1 VVISAGCGFLLPS
14 NGYRDIYATTEP
26 PVPGFTP
33 ASTGGK
39 VDDFLYSAILAGT
52 FTY

>member
-1 VVISAGCGFLLPS
+1 MISAGCGVLLPGS
-14 NGYRDIYATTEP
+14 GYRDIYANTEP

-33 ASTGGK
+33 ASTGGR
-39 VDDFLYSAILAGT
+39 VDDFLYSAIVAAT